1 MSDYALNC
9 VYHITLQDD
18 VQFGLFIAHNPTTE
32 PKGTFMAYSRYTGK
46 ASSVPEFSGR
56 ISPQVLFFLDA
67 AILPRLDEIFAR
79 LARLAAK
86 ATGALEVRVPVFL
99 DLYCRFAAGE
109 ENTKVLIYEVSG
121 LLRQDAGEDW
131 LRWNPEVDVR
141 LISPPDGEMR
151 LLSLLADPDFTQ
163 ELSLPALRDLFAAQ
177 PAEQAT

>member
-1 MSDYALNC
+1 MPGYELNC
-9 VYHITLQDD
+9 IYHITLQDD
-18 VQFGLFIAHNPTTE
+18 VQFGLFIAHNPTSE

-46 ASSVPEFSGR
+46 ASPVPDFSGR
-56 ISPQVLFFLDA
+56 TDPEVRRLLKA
-67 AILPRLDEIFAR
+67 VVLPRLDEIFAR

-99 DLYCRFAAGE
+99 DLYCQFAVGE
-109 ENTKVLIYEVSG
+109 DDEVLIHEVSG
-121 LLRQDAGEDW
+121 LLRQDAGAEW
-131 LRWNPEVDVR
+131 LRWNPADDVR
-141 LISPPDGEMR
+141 LISPPDGEIR